1 MSLTFDK
8 ELEILPI
15 VKDAAAKYNVPSALI
30 LAHIKQESNFDP
42 NAYRAEPAIGDAST
56 GLMQVLLGT
65 AKQFSPD
72 ATEEE
77 MYDPAFNIDIGT
89 AYIAKN
95 LARYNGNVQDA
106 IAAYN
111 AGTARKNADGKYVN
125 SQGVTNVQ
133 SYVDKVY
140 ANFNNYSS
148 WIASGASEIDVGTTV
163 AQIGSEITSIDPTIA
178 LVLGALCLGTVVF
191 VWKNSTK

>member
-8 ELEILPI
+8 ELAILPI

-30 LAHIKQESNFDP
+30 LAHIKQESAFDP

-65 AKQFSPD
+65 ARQFSPD
-72 ATEEE
+72 VTEAE
-77 MYDPAFNIDIGT
+77 MYDPAFNIDVGT

-95 LARYNGNVQDA
+95 LERYNGNVQDA

-111 AGTARKNADGKYVN
+111 AGTARKNEDGEYVN
-125 SQGVTNVQ
+125 SKGVTNVQ
-133 SYVDKVY
+133 RYVDKVY
-140 ANFNNYSS
+140 ANYNNYSS
-148 WIASGASEIDVGTTV
+148 WIAAGASKIDVGTSIAEV
-163 AQIGSEITSIDPTIA
+163 GSTITNIDPMIA
-178 LVLGALCLGTVVF
+178 LGIGALCIGAVAI
-191 VWKNSTK
+191 VWKNSRP